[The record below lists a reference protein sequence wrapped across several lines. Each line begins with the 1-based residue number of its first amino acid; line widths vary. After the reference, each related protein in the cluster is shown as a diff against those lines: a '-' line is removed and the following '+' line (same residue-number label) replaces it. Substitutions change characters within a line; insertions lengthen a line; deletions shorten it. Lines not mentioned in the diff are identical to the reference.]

1 MENLAARI
9 IATTLAAAAAAGL
22 GVMAYGAIKTSNQAS
37 ATATRFV
44 ASMPVPSFTA
54 SAAK

>member
-22 GVMAYGAIKTSNQAS
+22 GVMAYGAIKTSNH
-37 ATATRFV
+37 ATATATQFV
-44 ASMPVPSFTA
+44 ASMPIPTA
-54 SAAK
+54 STPTK

>member
-22 GVMAYGAIKTSNQAS
+22 GVMAYGAVKTSNQAS
-37 ATATRFV
+37 ATATRFI
-44 ASMPVPSFTA
+44 ATMPIPTA
-54 SAAK
+54 SPTAK